1 MTRHVPQ
8 SWLAAAAVIPARR
21 AWCGVALVIAILLA
35 SAPHASAQT
44 IIVKDAPAG
53 GEVEVVVNNK
63 VVVSDKANG
72 NGRATLVV
80 PGSTADLDGLIAID
94 SCGTKR
100 RILITQPSVALTAAD
115 GACVRRDIPG
125 LFLIRSVST
134 IVFTVEGANP
144 RLLLR
149 QGPFNPD
156 APPKTWAAVPSG
168 LMVYGGTGFG
178 ALGQFG
184 LQQCGSV
191 ADCQADGSGFSLSAG
206 AEFWIGR
213 FAAVEVS
220 FLRPSSGTTEGA
232 GTGFTFN
239 SELKANVLAFGAKAG
254 VPVGP
259 VRLYARGGLNRT
271 ESLSHMSQTIAE
283 RSYTINEVAVTVPSG
298 TLATDNETKGY
309 GWYVGAGL
317 ELWLNRHVAPFLQL
331 DYQKLKGDDLVDS
344 AYVLN
349 DRHMQVGV
357 GIKVRL
363 GK

>member
-1 MTRHVPQ
+1 MTRHVPP
-8 SWLAAAAVIPARR
+8 SWPAAARRSGGRPAWGGI
-21 AWCGVALVIAILLA
+21 ALLVIGLLA
-35 SAPHASAQT
+35 SGARASAQT

-53 GEVEVVVNNK
+53 GEVEVIVNNK

-80 PGSTADLDGLIAID
+80 PGSPADLDGQVSID

-100 RILITQPSVALTAAD
+100 RILITQPSVTLAAAD

-125 LFLIRSVST
+125 LFLIKGVST

-168 LMVYGGTGFG
+168 LMIYGGTGFG
-178 ALGQFG
+178 ALGQFS
-184 LQQCGSV
+184 LSQCGTV
-191 ADCQADGSGFSLSAG
+191 VDCKADGTGFSLSAG

-220 FLRPSSGTTEGA
+220 FLRPASGTTEGT
-232 GTGFTFN
+232 GTGFTFD
-239 SELKANVLAFGAKAG
+239 SELKANVLAVGAKAG

-283 RSYTINEVAVTVPSG
+283 RSYTINEVPVTVPSS
-298 TLATDNETKGY
+298 TLVTEHETKGY
-309 GWYVGAGL
+309 GWYVGAGF

-344 AYVLN
+344 ENLLD